1 MGIGRLRTNTV
12 PSLIDGIRVGCAA
25 KGARIR
31 RLTEEL
37 WLWTFWLCCW
47 TTKDVFVGCCPLV
60 KRDAGTCSS
69 TWRHAVARLD
79 RARERRAGVGVK
91 RATKTENRSSWA
103 RSIVVITKVLSGR
116 APRSLADER
125 KACDEPR
132 RDSRSSRKDVL
143 VKRKKKGRQN
153 ALGEVGWEV
162 AAIAAAKCRDWQ
174 RGKLMSV
181 AASWVK
187 EDRVV
192 KQSLGMLR
200 LEGGADQTTSV

>member
-1 MGIGRLRTNTV
+1 M
-12 PSLIDGIRVGCAA
+12 
-25 KGARIR
+25 
-31 RLTEEL
+31 
-37 WLWTFWLCCW
+37 
-47 TTKDVFVGCCPLV
+47 
-60 KRDAGTCSS
+60 
-69 TWRHAVARLD
+69 
-79 RARERRAGVGVK
+79 
-91 RATKTENRSSWA
+91 
-103 RSIVVITKVLSGR
+103 TKVLSGR

-132 RDSRSSRKDVL
+132 RDSGSSSKDVL
-143 VKRKKKGRQN
+143 VEKKKEKGRQN

-162 AAIAAAKCRDWQ
+162 AAIAATKCRDWQ

-200 LEGGADQTTSV
+200 LEDGADQTTSV